1 VANTNVERVVALLM
15 RKNYP
20 QDYTSTTPPA
30 VREANEAARAWLE
43 PRPSSVW
50 DRRIINHFISLNKPD
65 DDTFKEH
72 TIPVAEVERYLG
84 YSLGAKEY
92 AEIRESVKRLIRFAL
107 MAPSGKRGIKGG
119 ALFVAMEFDDD
130 GNIQAKMNIELKK
143 LFLELPSGFTVFE
156 LMEFNS
162 LSSLYSQTLFP
173 YLNSY
178 KNLDCGY
185 IDIDI
190 DELHTMLGTPPTL
203 RKDFSLFRIR
213 ILDPVQQEINEKTN
227 IRFEW
232 SGLKKIGGGKKIRA
246 IRFRFLKP
254 EPVPKALPLPEANGA
269 LYLDPEK
276 TFSDRKMIRKL
287 GGVYDGKRWYVPEG
301 VSLRPFVGWMYE
313 EDATNFLISQQRND

>member
-1 VANTNVERVVALLM
+1 LPR
-15 RKNYP
+15 RKGYP
-20 QDYTSTTPPA
+20 QDDTSVLPA

-50 DRRIINHFISLNKPD
+50 DRRILNHFISLNKPD
-65 DDTFKEH
+65 EDTFKEH
-72 TIPVAEVERYLG
+72 TITVAEVEKYLG

-92 AEIRESVKRLIRFAL
+92 AEIRQSVNKLIHFAL
-107 MAPSGKRGIKGG
+107 KAPSGKRGIKGG
-119 ALFVAMEFDDD
+119 ALFVVMELDDD
-130 GNIQAKMNIELKK
+130 GNIRAKMNIELKK
-143 LFLELPSGFTVFE
+143 LFLELPSGFTIFE
-156 LMEFNS
+156 LVEFNS

-190 DELHTMLGTPPTL
+190 DELHTMLGTPESFRKNFKTFRL
-203 RKDFSLFRIR
+203 RVLHQ
-213 ILDPVQQEINEKTN
+213 VQHEINEKTN

-232 SGLKKIGGGKKIRA
+232 SGLKKIGGGKKIRT
-246 IRFRFLKP
+246 IRFRFLEP
-254 EPVPKALPLPEANGA
+254 EPITKVLPLREVKGA

-276 TFSDRKMIRKL
+276 TFPDRKMIRKL

-301 VSLRPFVGWMYE
+301 INLRPFVGWMYE
-313 EDATNFLISQQRND
+313 EDATNFLRHATGKPTALAVG